1 MSAAFPDPAPVL
13 ADLSRMIHGVSADE
27 TATFLREI
35 ASARRVYV
43 AGAGR
48 SGLMMRAF
56 ATRLMHLGKETHV
69 IGDVTAPALARGD
82 LLIIGSGSGRT
93 ESMVGIAARAQTAG
107 ARVALITSAIL
118 GPLAA
123 LAHFRVRMP
132 PILPV
137 DVLSA
142 PQPGAAPEPSV
153 FQPMRTLFE
162 QALLVWLDLAVVAL
176 MDLLKVTPEMIEARH
191 QNVE

>member
-1 MSAAFPDPAPVL
+1 
-13 ADLSRMIHGVSADE
+13 MIHGVSADE
-27 TATFLREI
+27 AATFVREVV
-35 ASARRVYV
+35 AARRVYV

-69 IGDVTAPALARGD
+69 IGDVTAPALTRGD

-93 ESMVGIAARAQTAG
+93 ESMVGVAARAQSAG

-123 LAHFRVRMP
+123 LAHVRVRMP
-132 PILPV
+132 PILPA
-137 DVLSA
+137 DVLA
-142 PQPGAAPEPSV
+142 GPQPGAAPAPSV

-162 QALLVWLDLAVVAL
+162 QALLVWLDLTVVSL
-176 MDLLKVTPEMIEARH
+176 MDALGVTPDMIEARH